1 MQDEEARYT
10 LYGTEG
16 CHLCDEASALL
27 AMAQQHAPGL
37 AWRDVDIAGDDELFE
52 RYGWLIPVLRHD
64 DGGELRWPFDGA
76 QLMAFINKRQ
86 AAAARRDVPCSGRR
100 PS

>member
-1 MQDEEARYT
+1 MQDEGAPYT

-27 AMAQQHAPGL
+27 EIVRQQVPRL

-52 RYGWLIPVLRHD
+52 RYGWLIPVLRRD
-64 DGGELRWPFDGA
+64 DGAELRWPFDGA
-76 QLMAFINKRQ
+76 QLRAFID
-86 AAAARRDVPCSGRR
+86 AG
-100 PS
+100 